1 MKKILF
7 LMVFSIVFAQD
18 TKEEECEKY
27 PTEEI
32 KGGFLQSL
40 QPKGCKNEKEEEVL
54 KNQEIDALKKYLEK

>member
-7 LMVFSIVFAQD
+7 LMVFSMVFAQD
-18 TKEEECEKY
+18 AEEECEKY

-40 QPKGCKNEKEEEVL
+40 QPMGCKNEHEEEEL
-54 KNQEIDALKKYLEK
+54 KNQEIDVLKKYLEK